1 MYDKYKFIKKGNKH
15 NIIIIALIIS
25 IASKCYQNKIV
36 QNKLSYITL
45 KINSAGDKKVF
56 HENDQTCGLFSPPQ
70 EVYINGINQNYINF
84 SYNFNESINDVK
96 LIWNDSPLSANC
108 LFYKCKD
115 INEIDLSHF
124 ETRETNISYMFAE
137 CTSLTFINLSN
148 FNTSKVIR
156 SDYLFY
162 NCAKLISIDLSSF
175 DSSNIISMIKMF
187 LGCKSLISI
196 NLSNFLTPQ
205 LQNTNHMFEDCHN
218 LTSVNLST
226 FDFSQNKDMSAM
238 FYKCYS
244 LKTIELPVSQTPL
257 WILCFI
263 TVNL

>member
-1 MYDKYKFIKKGNKH
+1 MYDIYKFIKKK
-15 NIIIIALIIS
+15 ITSYLIIIALIIP
-25 IASKCYQNKIV
+25 IASKGYQNKIA

-45 KINSAGDKKVF
+45 KINGTGDIKVF
-56 HENDQTCGLFSPPQ
+56 YEYDQTCNFYTPPE
-70 EVYINGINQNYINF
+70 EVNINGINQNFINF
-84 SYNFNESINDVK
+84 SYNFNESINEVK
-96 LIWNDSPLSANC
+96 LIWNDSPLTANC

-175 DSSNIISMIKMF
+175 DSSNN
-187 LGCKSLISI
+187 I
-196 NLSNFLTPQ
+196 N
-205 LQNTNHMFEDCHN
+205 D
-218 LTSVNLST
+218 
-226 FDFSQNKDMSAM
+226 
-238 FYKCYS
+238 
-244 LKTIELPVSQTPL
+244 
-257 WILCFI
+257 
-263 TVNL
+263 